1 MCARSRA
8 GGAQCQS
15 GRVTTYLAFL
25 RAVNLGATRKFP
37 KDALRAAVESCGF
50 EGVATH
56 GNTGNVRFGSGM
68 RSRPRIQEQL
78 ERAFLADRGF
88 EVPAIVFSVAEFAA
102 IAAETARLSAENP
115 GLARHY
121 VYLLKDELDTAQ
133 LEAVAAAASDR
144 GRMVVHGR
152 VAHALLEP
160 AYEDGVVDPLGAAKH
175 LGVGT
180 NRNATVIA
188 KLASL
193 WPA

>member
-1 MCARSRA
+1 M
-8 GGAQCQS
+8 
-15 GRVTTYLAFL
+15 TTYLAFL

-50 EGVATH
+50 EEVATH
-56 GNTGNVRFGSGM
+56 GNTGNVRFASGM
-68 RSRPRIQEQL
+68 RSRPRIEVQL

-88 EVPAIVFSVAEFAA
+88 EVPTIVFSAAEFAA
-102 IAAETARLSAENP
+102 IAAETAKLSAENP

-152 VAHALLEP
+152 AAHALLEP
-160 AYEDGVVDPLGAAKH
+160 GYEDGVVDPLGAAKH

>member
-1 MCARSRA
+1 MA
-8 GGAQCQS
+8 GAPGA
-15 GRVTTYLAFL
+15 
-25 RAVNLGATRKFP
+25 LGI
-37 KDALRAAVESCGF
+37 S
-50 EGVATH
+50 
-56 GNTGNVRFGSGM
+56 
-68 RSRPRIQEQL
+68 
-78 ERAFLADRGF
+78 
-88 EVPAIVFSVAEFAA
+88 
-102 IAAETARLSAENP
+102 ETARLSAENP

-160 AYEDGVVDPLGAAKH
+160 GYEDGVVDPLGAAKH

-193 WPA
+193 WPG